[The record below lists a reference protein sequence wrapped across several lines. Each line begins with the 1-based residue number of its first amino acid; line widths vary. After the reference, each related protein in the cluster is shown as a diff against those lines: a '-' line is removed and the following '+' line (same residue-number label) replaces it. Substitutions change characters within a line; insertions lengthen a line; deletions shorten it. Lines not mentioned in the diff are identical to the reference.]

1 MIYNNHMID
10 FTHPIYIVL
19 FLTTSGIILRTS
31 LVLIGQN
38 WAKTFHYLA
47 TFILLPN
54 ITYVVTTIIAGNIAL
69 SLGMIGAL
77 SIVRFRHPV
86 RSNFELTIYFALLT
100 IGIAAGVKI
109 HYAFLLLGVIVITI
123 LGIELVQKILKKFDI
138 ILNQVSFNEGITNN
152 ILEISSNVN
161 IDILQESNNLIESY
175 FSQTEQ
181 VWEYRLIFKKKS
193 ELDLF
198 LKDYVK
204 DDRIKSYKA
213 SLSIN

>member
-1 MIYNNHMID
+1 MID
-10 FTHPIYIVL
+10 FTHPIYIIL
-19 FLTTSGIILRTS
+19 FLTISGIILRTS

-100 IGIAAGVKI
+100 IGIAAGVKMN
-109 HYAFLLLGVIVITI
+109 YAFLLLGVIVITI
-123 LGIELVQKILKKFDI
+123 LGIELVQKMLKKFDI

-175 FSQTEQ
+175 FSQAEQ

-193 ELDLF
+193 ELDNI
-198 LKDYVK
+198 VK
-204 DDRIKSYKA
+204 NNLLLGEIKKKKY
-213 SLSIN
+213 

>member
-1 MIYNNHMID
+1 MQ
-10 FTHPIYIVL
+10 T
-19 FLTTSGIILRTS
+19 
-31 LVLIGQN
+31 LVFANQG
-38 WAKTFHYLA
+38 WAKSYSQTISFL
-47 TFILLPN
+47 LLPI
-54 ITYVVTTIIAGNIAL
+54 ITYVITKTISGNIAL

-100 IGIAAGVKI
+100 IGIAAGVKMN
-109 HYAFLLLGVIVITI
+109 YAFLLLGVIVITI